1 MNLVRSRLRAELDL
15 AAARR
20 NELFASVGLF
30 RALGGGWE
38 TPGPRGFGMLG
49 G

>member
-30 RALGGGWE
+30 RALGGGWK